1 MRPHTWS
8 TTMALAP
15 HRLAAVEA
23 ACTLMII
30 DGDIDPMEAD
40 FAVGLVSEMF
50 DMSGDEAAQL
60 LEDTTARLQGSDVE
74 ELLDHIIE
82 TIDDPSYQIRVIAML
97 NVLSDMAEGGE
108 DDEWPFIDALID
120 GFGLTDEDLDEV
132 DGMTDAY
139 WDRIEAQA

>member
-1 MRPHTWS
+1 
-8 TTMALAP
+8 
-15 HRLAAVEA
+15 
-23 ACTLMII
+23 
-30 DGDIDPMEAD
+30 
-40 FAVGLVSEMF
+40 
-50 DMSGDEAAQL
+50 
-60 LEDTTARLQGSDVE
+60 
-74 ELLDHIIE
+74 
-82 TIDDPSYQIRVIAML
+82 ML